1 MSHKEA
7 EISPGHVMAEA
18 KLNNACLLSA
28 GAESQTRQVL
38 GMASEH
44 SSLLDALV
52 PGTWKWLVRGR
63 GGGKP
68 GGRRSPRHTQSE
80 SPGKIILPKEAAVTA
95 PGAQCWARHWTRT
108 PPSGLLINLWP
119 ELA

>member
-7 EISPGHVMAEA
+7 EVNCGHMMAEA

-28 GAESQTRQVL
+28 RAESQTRQVL

-44 SSLLDALV
+44 SSLLDPLV
-52 PGTWKWLVRGR
+52 PRTWKWRVRGR
-63 GGGKP
+63 GGGKAD
-68 GGRRSPRHTQSE
+68 GRMSPRHTQSE

-95 PGAQCWARHWTRT
+95 PGGPTLGQT
-108 PPSGLLINLWP
+108 LD
-119 ELA
+119 

>member
-7 EISPGHVMAEA
+7 EVNRGHVMAEA

-44 SSLLDALV
+44 SSLLDPSLFGLAV
-52 PGTWKWLVRGR
+52 SFGST
-63 GGGKP
+63 
-68 GGRRSPRHTQSE
+68 
-80 SPGKIILPKEAAVTA
+80 LPKGEPNFGVT
-95 PGAQCWARHWTRT
+95 
-108 PPSGLLINLWP
+108 
-119 ELA
+119 